1 MFYCTESALF
11 LEEQT
16 FFCFCNFYSFYS
28 FSVLAHATSLPKVQ
42 AKNHESYND
51 PTDPVSALKISC
63 VRNLAL
69 K

>member
-1 MFYCTESALF
+1 MLYCTESALF

-16 FFCFCNFYSFYS
+16 FFCFCNFYSF
-28 FSVLAHATSLPKVQ
+28 SVLTQATFLPKVQ
-42 AKNHESYND
+42 AKDHESYND